1 RYVVRF
7 RLRARALRTMLSAPA
22 GREFHAEDQY
32 AFAPWRLLSGSD
44 KNPLTVSRNLQR
56 AVFHFRKVHHPSS
69 AEQQAGDTSR
79 SGIRPDR
86 KYLIRLPLNSRKLA
100 ESSPSI
106 SLRGRHLRDACVRT
120 VEHLKSSA
128 QRASSGVTLT
138 NIF

>member
-1 RYVVRF
+1 
-7 RLRARALRTMLSAPA
+7 MLSAPA

-44 KNPLTVSRNLQR
+44 KNRLTVSRNLQR

-100 ESSPSI
+100 ESSHPT
-106 SLRGRHLRDACVRT
+106 VR
-120 VEHLKSSA
+120 SA
-128 QRASSGVTLT
+128 QPELGFYPKRWED
-138 NIF
+138 